1 MSARDT
7 VLALNS
13 GSSSLKFALFAR
25 EAGDAGQAAAAKPI
39 VEGSASGIGR
49 DDGRFV
55 MQAADGSI
63 HVDTA
68 RRFKTQTE
76 VLAQIAAAFDEHALA
91 RPLAVGHR
99 VVHGGPHLRE
109 HCVLTAQV
117 RETLAASV
125 HFAPLHIPPALG
137 LIDEATKMF
146 GNAKQ
151 IACFDT
157 AFHRTLPDRASHFA
171 LPRRYAQQGV
181 IRYGFHGLSYESLV
195 RRLGASLPA
204 RAVFAHLGNG
214 SSLCAV
220 QDGVS
225 IDTTMGMT
233 PTGGVPMGT
242 RTGDLDPGVLLHLMR
257 TEQLDA
263 DALETLVNHE
273 SGLAG
278 LSGGESQ
285 MQTLTERAQR
295 GDADAALAVE
305 AFTSAVRKTVGAYAA
320 LMGGIDML
328 VFTGGIGEHSAEVRE
343 RVCGELG
350 FLGLRARETNGLA
363 ANVVTLRAEEE
374 AQIAEHCRALL
385 A

>member
-25 EAGDAGQAAAAKPI
+25 DASDDENASKPI
-39 VEGSASGIGR
+39 VEGSASSIGH

-55 MQAADGSI
+55 MRAADGSI

-68 RRFKTQTE
+68 RGFKTQTD
-76 VLAQIAAAFDEHALA
+76 VLAQIAAAFDEHTLA
-91 RPLAVGHR
+91 QPSAVGHR

-109 HCVLTAQV
+109 HCVLTARV
-117 RETLAASV
+117 RETLEASV
-125 HFAPLHIPPALG
+125 HFAPLHIPPALE
-137 LIDEATKMF
+137 LIDEATKIF
-146 GNAKQ
+146 GDARQ
-151 IACFDT
+151 IVCFDT

-220 QDGVS
+220 RDGIS

-257 TEQLDA
+257 TERLDA

-285 MQTLTERAQR
+285 MQNLAARAQR

-320 LMGGIDML
+320 LMGGVDLL
-328 VFTGGIGEHSAEVRE
+328 VFTGGIGEHSAQVRDA
-343 RVCGELG
+343 VCDGLG
-350 FLGLRARETNGLA
+350 FLGLRASEANGSR
-363 ANVVTLRAEEE
+363 ANVITLHAEEE
-374 AQIAEHCRALL
+374 AQIAMHCRALL
-385 A
+385 